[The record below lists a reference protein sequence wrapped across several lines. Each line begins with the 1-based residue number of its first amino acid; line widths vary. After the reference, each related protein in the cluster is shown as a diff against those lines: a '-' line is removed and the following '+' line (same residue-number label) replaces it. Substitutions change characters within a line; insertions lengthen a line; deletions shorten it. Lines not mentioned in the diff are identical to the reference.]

1 MKDNLSYPSKGI
13 PFDRPICCSG
23 IAGLTLLISLSRQTQ
38 DDLGLLRPF
47 YGSFL
52 TMDGIFSTG
61 SLRSISL
68 TDRFPLATLQN
79 GILYR
84 INRVIPFSLDNTYI
98 ILFFVFSFKYFIEV
112 S

>member
-1 MKDNLSYPSKGI
+1 M
-13 PFDRPICCSG
+13 
-23 IAGLTLLISLSRQTQ
+23 
-38 DDLGLLRPF
+38 
-47 YGSFL
+47 
-52 TMDGIFSTG
+52 
-61 SLRSISL
+61 
-68 TDRFPLATLQN
+68 ATLQN